1 MVGKNMTREESKNL
15 MKRIKEHYQ
24 DFIVDEGKIDEWH
37 NYLKDY
43 SYSDVSKKLDEHL
56 SSQEYGQYIP
66 KVAFLVKYLT
76 KEQDKG
82 KIEDFKIKCY
92 LCEKYIKNSEYQ
104 KHFSRCSSINYMNK
118 QRYKYFGKE
127 FDETA
132 IKQLWDMEEETF
144 RKKYREM
151 LEVVR
156 NNTKDEY
163 ERARV
168 TALLEYRPFTI
179 QKSFVEKLV

>member
-1 MVGKNMTREESKNL
+1 MTREESKNL

-37 NYLKDY
+37 KYLKDY

-76 KEQDKG
+76 KEEDKG
-82 KIEDFKIKCY
+82 KIEDYKIQCY
-92 LCEKYIKNSEYQ
+92 LCKKFIKNSEYQ
-104 KHFSRCSSINYMNK
+104 EHFSRCSSINYMNR
-118 QRYKYFGKE
+118 QRYKYFRKE

-132 IKQLWDMEEETF
+132 IKQLWNMSEETF

-151 LEVVR
+151 LEFIKE
-156 NNTKDEY
+156 NTEDEY
-163 ERARV
+163 EKERV
-168 TALLEYRPFTI
+168 TAILENRCF
-179 QKSFVEKLV
+179 KLQMNISEI

>member
-1 MVGKNMTREESKNL
+1 MKINETNNL

-24 DFIVDEGKIDEWH
+24 DFIVDEGKIEEWH
-37 NYLKDY
+37 KFLKDY

-76 KEQDKG
+76 KEEDKG
-82 KIEDFKIKCY
+82 KIEDYKTQCY
-92 LCEKYIKNSEYQ
+92 LCKRFIKNSEFQ
-104 KHFSRCSSINYMNK
+104 EHFSRCSSINYMNR

-127 FDETA
+127 FDEVA
-132 IKQLWDMEEETF
+132 KKQLWNMSEETF

-156 NNTKDEY
+156 KNTKDEY
-163 ERARV
+163 EKERV
-168 TALLEYRPFTI
+168 TALLEERAFKVQLNI
-179 QKSFVEKLV
+179 ESV

>member
-1 MVGKNMTREESKNL
+1 MKINETNNL

-24 DFIVDEGKIDEWH
+24 DFIVDEGKIEEWH
-37 NYLKDY
+37 KFLKDY

-76 KEQDKG
+76 KEEDKG
-82 KIEDFKIKCY
+82 KTEDYKIQCY
-92 LCEKYIKNSEYQ
+92 LCKRFIKNSEYQ
-104 KHFSRCSSINYMNK
+104 EHFSRCSSINYMNR

-127 FDETA
+127 FDETTK
-132 IKQLWDMEEETF
+132 KQLWNMSEESF

-156 NNTKDEY
+156 KNTEDEY
-163 ERARV
+163 EKERV
-168 TALLEYRPFTI
+168 TALLEERAFKVQLNI
-179 QKSFVEKLV
+179 ESV